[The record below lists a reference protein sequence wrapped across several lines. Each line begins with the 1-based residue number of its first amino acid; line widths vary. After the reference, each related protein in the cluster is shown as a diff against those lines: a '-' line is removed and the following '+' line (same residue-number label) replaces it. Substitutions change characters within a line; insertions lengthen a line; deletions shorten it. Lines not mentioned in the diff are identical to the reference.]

1 MDESLVPLKLMANA
15 VERNFQVIAIKI
27 VAEKQCTKWPL

>member
-15 VERNFQVIAIKI
+15 VEHNFQVIAIKT
-27 VAEKQCTKWPL
+27 VSEK